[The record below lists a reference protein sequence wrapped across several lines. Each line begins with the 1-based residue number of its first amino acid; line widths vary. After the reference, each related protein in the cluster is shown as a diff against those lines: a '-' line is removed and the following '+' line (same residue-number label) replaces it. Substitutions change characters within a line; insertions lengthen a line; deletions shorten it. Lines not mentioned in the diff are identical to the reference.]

1 MQGSAASYV
10 ALALLIGP
18 WGLFAFT
25 YLRYRK
31 VARDDE
37 EKQERIERLGESV
50 RSLREHCARLEPYSQ
65 VADVHAE
72 IARATMQL
80 RLDTERTIAEAQGQ
94 AQKIISDA
102 KDKADAIASETNE
115 QLSRSTTIVLHAQT
129 EAERIVQGAR
139 EKAKSIADAALEA
152 KANAELYE
160 RTATAMQNAIQG
172 YGNDWLVPSRSLLDD
187 LAETYGYT
195 QASQDYKSVRET
207 IRKMVKEGLAADCDY
222 AEDSRR
228 RTAIAFVIDAF
239 NGKVDTILASAKAD
253 NFGTLKQKLIDAYA
267 LVNANGKAFRD
278 ARVTEKYF
286 SARMEEL
293 RLACVLNEIR
303 KRDIEE
309 QRRIREQIRE
319 EEKVRRE
326 IEKAIRDSQKE
337 EEMLQKAMEKARAQ
351 LEQANEEQRAAY
363 EAQVA
368 ELEKKLKDAEE
379 RSQRAESMAEKT
391 KKGHVY
397 IISNV
402 GSFGDGVY
410 KIGMT
415 RRLDPLDRIKELSNA
430 SVPFAFDVHALIWSD
445 DAPALEHQLHERFA
459 LSMVNKVNFRKE
471 FFRIPLSDIRAELEK
486 DAMEIKWTMAAEAAE
501 YRETLAIEKKIADDP
516 EARDAWLGRQME
528 IEEAA
533 PLSIDDDEEEGPYD
547 LSTAI

>member
-1 MQGSAASYV
+1 MIV
-10 ALALLIGP
+10 PLILVFGP
-18 WGLFAFT
+18 WILITFM
-25 YLRYRK
+25 YLRYRRSK
-31 VARDDE
+31 RE
-37 EKQERIERLGESV
+37 GQELAERLGQEIL
-50 RSLREHCARLEPYSQ
+50 SLRERCDRLEPYSQ
-65 VADVHAE
+65 VADIQAE
-72 IARATMQL
+72 IARAITQANEIIQDA
-80 RLDTERTIAEAQGQ
+80 RDKAQGISAEA
-94 AQKIISDA
+94 
-102 KDKADAIASETNE
+102 SE
-115 QLSRSTTIVLHAQT
+115 QRA
-129 EAERIVQGAR
+129 EAERILQEA
-139 EKAKSIADAALEA
+139 KAKAEAIAGDALEA
-152 KANAELYE
+152 KANAALYE
-160 RTATAMQNAIQG
+160 SAVAAMRNIIHG
-172 YGNDWLVPSRSLLDD
+172 YGNDYIVPSRSLLDD

-195 QASQDYKSVRET
+195 QASQDYKAIRET
-207 IRKMVKEGLAADCDY
+207 IRKMVKEGIAADCDY
-222 AEDSRR
+222 AEEQRR
-228 RTAIAFVIDAF
+228 RTAIAFVVDAF
-239 NGKVDTILASAKAD
+239 NGKADTILASAKAD
-253 NFGTLKQKLIDAYA
+253 NFGTLKQKLIDAFA
-267 LVNANGKAFRD
+267 IVNANGKAFRD

-368 ELEKKLKDAEE
+368 ELEKKWREAEE
-379 RSQRAESMAEKT
+379 RNKRALSMAQQT
-391 KKGHVY
+391 KSGNVY

-430 SVPFAFDVHALIWSD
+430 SVPFSFDVHAMIWSE
-445 DAPALEHQLHERFA
+445 DAPALEHQLHKRFA

-533 PLSIDDDEEEGPYD
+533 PLSIDDEEEGSYD
-547 LSTAI
+547 LSPAI

>member
-18 WGLFAFT
+18 WILCVFT

-50 RSLREHCARLEPYSQ
+50 RSLRERCARLEPYSQ

-80 RLDTERTIAEAQGQ
+80 KLDTERTIAEAQGQ

-129 EAERIVQGAR
+129 EAERIVQDAR
-139 EKAKSIADAALEA
+139 ERAKSIADAALEA

-195 QASQDYKSVRET
+195 QASQDYKATRET

-267 LVNANGKAFRD
+267 LVNANGKAFRN

-293 RLACVLNEIR
+293 RLACMMNEIR

-309 QRRIREQIRE
+309 QRHMKERMRE
-319 EEKVRRE
+319 EEKARRE
-326 IEKAIRDSQKE
+326 AEKIRRQSEKE
-337 EEMLQKAMEKARAQ
+337 AEMWQEALKKARAEH
-351 LEQANEEQRAAY
+351 EQANAEQRAVH
-363 EAQVA
+363 EAKIA
-368 ELEKKLKDAEE
+368 ELEKKLKEAEE
-379 RSQRAESMAEKT
+379 KNERARSMAEQT
-391 KKGHVY
+391 KMGHVY
-397 IISNV
+397 VISNV
-402 GSFGDGVY
+402 GSFGEGVY

-430 SVPFAFDVHALIWSD
+430 SVPFAFDVHAMISSD
-445 DAPALEHQLHERFA
+445 DAPALEARLHKKFA
-459 LSMVNKVNFRKE
+459 LASVNKVNSRKE
-471 FFRIPLSDIRAELEK
+471 FFRVPISDIRKGLDEDGL
-486 DAMEIKWTMAAEAAE
+486 DIKWTMAAEAAE

-516 EARDAWLGRQME
+516 EARDAWLDRQLE

-533 PLSIDDDEEEGPYD
+533 PLSIDDDEEEGSYD
-547 LSTAI
+547 LSLAI